1 MRTCAIAAAFSLCL
15 AGSLGAEEKIEVP
28 SGQEITFVDV
38 VHDAPG
44 PDGLTYRF
52 RFLAPAIA
60 RVGGTVTAETA
71 LEDMQALCD
80 GYALPRVA
88 NPARRPARSSSACPT
103 SRCSSARRHP
113 MSPSSSKR
121 SVRTA
126 MPASGKDS
134 DDESKCCSFMFDK
147 VRRWCNWATGP
158 QLRMERFLLGRSVC

>member
-88 NPARRPARSSSACPT
+88 NPGPAPGQIIISLSDKPVQFGTPAPDVTQFFEAFRPDGDACIWE
-103 SRCSSARRHP
+103 
-113 MSPSSSKR
+113 
-121 SVRTA
+121 
-126 MPASGKDS
+126 G
-134 DDESKCCSFMFDK
+134 F
-147 VRRWCNWATGP
+147 
-158 QLRMERFLLGRSVC
+158 